1 MSATYVYKYN
11 PFTYFCDP
19 KYFAY
24 TPSVPIQ
31 KNNSFQT
38 KYTFINKSMNI
49 VCMVFIIIRLN
60 IDKKRV
66 IKNYILERRV
76 SINLR
81 VNRRFYKT
89 YFK

>member
-24 TPSVPIQ
+24 TPCPNQ

-49 VCMVFIIIRLN
+49 VCMVFIIIRSN
-60 IDKKRV
+60 IDTKKG
-66 IKNYILERRV
+66 L
-76 SINLR
+76 
-81 VNRRFYKT
+81 
-89 YFK
+89 